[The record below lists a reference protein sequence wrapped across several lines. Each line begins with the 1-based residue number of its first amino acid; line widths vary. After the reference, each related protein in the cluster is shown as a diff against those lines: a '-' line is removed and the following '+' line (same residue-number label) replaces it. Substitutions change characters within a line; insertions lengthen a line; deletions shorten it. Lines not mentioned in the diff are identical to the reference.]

1 MRVFYIVLA
10 NLALPFLLFYLR
22 NVIYKLYYTIVLK
35 DKEKDAPKLDWKKF
49 IQLLSCGVVL
59 LAAVLVYFRLQDPI
73 QQREDSLQV
82 KQYDF
87 R

>member
-1 MRVFYIVLA
+1 
-10 NLALPFLLFYLR
+10 
-22 NVIYKLYYTIVLK
+22 VLK
-35 DKEKDAPKLDWKKF
+35 DKEKEAPKLDWKKF

>member
-1 MRVFYIVLA
+1 MRVFWIVLA

-22 NVIYKLYYTIVLK
+22 NICYKLYYTFILK
-35 DKEKDAPKLDWKKF
+35 DKEKQAPEMNWKKF
-49 IQLLSCGVVL
+49 IQLFSCGVVL
-59 LAAVLVYFRLQDPI
+59 LAAVLIYFRLQEPL

-82 KQYDF
+82 QQYDF